1 MSKKSSCQQSGQCLN
16 PHFTFQQL
24 RDFTKGLRSLVL
36 LFFCSYMKRKEL
48 HEGMN
53 RAPWLTWL
61 KMHAVSSM
69 TQQIMISRPPHVIEF
84 GSPIWCEMKPCT
96 AGFMIKKRIWYLSS
110 KSKAGYK
117 GLTSGTFF
125 HVSDDQTNCL
135 MHENKCEVYIL
146 QHREGWISLCQNPAV
161 LSGAVCVLTGMKVSG
176 RRHAVSSASRS
187 K

>member
-36 LFFCSYMKRKEL
+36 LFFCSFMKRKEL
-48 HEGMN
+48 REGMN
-53 RAPWLTWL
+53 RAPWHTWL
-61 KMHAVSSM
+61 KMHAISSM

-117 GLTSGTFF
+117 GLTSGTFL

-135 MHENKCEVYIL
+135 MHENKCEVYTFTAPGRMDQLVSEPCCAERSSVCID
-146 QHREGWISLCQNPAV
+146 RDESLRSQTCGF
-161 LSGAVCVLTGMKVSG
+161 LCVSL
-176 RRHAVSSASRS
+176 
-187 K
+187 